1 MPCFPDT
8 LARLPESRMKF
19 IENIRIALRGLSANK
34 LRAALT
40 MLGIMIGVAAVITL
54 LSIGDGVTR
63 FVADQ
68 FSGLGTN
75 LVFIISEQGHPGQRG
90 NNSSSES
97 TMTMRDAALLS
108 DTSLVPG
115 AAAVAP
121 VIFQQVELQHGG
133 NSHSLLARFSTPAYA
148 GMNKMTIAR
157 GRDIDEA
164 DYNARS
170 RVVVLGLDAV
180 RALFPDDVDPLD
192 QDVRVNGINFRV
204 IGVLEEKGAMGMGG
218 SQDDVALIPLTT
230 AQERLFNA
238 RSSTTG
244 EYLVDAVL
252 IEAANDEAIDGLV
265 IDASQALR
273 QSHNITFRDDDDF
286 QILTQS
292 DFVQAFGVVTG
303 VLTLFLGAIAGISLL
318 VGGIG
323 IMNIML
329 VSVTERTKEI
339 GLRKAVGAR
348 RRDILGQFLTEAVV
362 LALLGGIMGILIGA
376 LGAAVVHLFVPEL
389 DTTVTINS
397 VALAVG
403 FSVAV
408 GLFFGIYPATR
419 AAALHPIEALRFE

>member
-1 MPCFPDT
+1 
-8 LARLPESRMKF
+8 MKF

-75 LVFIISEQGHPGQRG
+75 LVFILPDQAQPGPPG
-90 NNSSSES
+90 SDPLSES
-97 TMTMRDAALLS
+97 AMTLRDAELLA
-108 DTSLVPG
+108 DASLVPG
-115 AAAVAP
+115 VEAVAP
-121 VIFQQVELQHGG
+121 VMFRQIELQYGG
-133 NSHSLLARFSTPAYA
+133 NVHNLLARASTPDYA
-148 GMNKMTIAR
+148 AVSNLTIAR
-157 GRDIDEA
+157 GRNIDQT
-164 DYNARS
+164 DYDVRS
-170 RVVVLGLDAV
+170 RVIILGPDTV
-180 RALFPDDVDPLD
+180 QALFPDDVDPLD
-192 QDVRVNGINFRV
+192 RDVRVNGINFRV
-204 IGVLEEKGAMGMGG
+204 IGLLAEKGAAGIGG
-218 SQDDVALIPLTT
+218 SQDDIALIPLTT
-230 AQERLFNA
+230 AQERLFDA

-252 IEAANDEAIDGLV
+252 IQAADDKAIDGIV
-265 IDASQALR
+265 IDASEVLR
-273 QSHNITFRDDDDF
+273 GSHNIAFRDDDDF

-292 DFVQAFGVVTG
+292 DFIQAFGAVTG

-329 VSVTERTKEI
+329 VSVTERTREI

-362 LALLGGIMGILIGA
+362 LAVLGGLLGIVIGT
-376 LGAAVVHLFVPEL
+376 LGAMAVHLAVPEL

-408 GLFFGIYPATR
+408 GLFFGIYPASR
-419 AAALHPIEALRFE
+419 AAGLHPIEALRFE

>member
-1 MPCFPDT
+1 
-8 LARLPESRMKF
+8 MKL

-54 LSIGDGVTR
+54 LSLGDGVTR
-63 FVADQ
+63 FVAEQ

-75 LVFIISEQGHPGQRG
+75 LVFILPETDFSGPPGG
-90 NNSSSES
+90 NAAES
-97 TMTMRDAALLS
+97 ALTMDDAAALA
-108 DTSLVPG
+108 DVNMVPG
-115 AAAVAP
+115 AVAVAP
-121 VIFQQVELQHGG
+121 VLFRQVDLQYGG
-133 NSHSLLARFSTPAYA
+133 NLHSILSRASTPPYA
-148 GMNKMTIAR
+148 AMNNLEIAR
-157 GRDIDEA
+157 GRDFDET

-170 RVVVLGLDAV
+170 RVIILGPDTAT
-180 RALFPDDVDPLD
+180 ALFPDDVDPLD
-192 QDVRVNGINFRV
+192 QNVRVNGINFRV
-204 IGVLEEKGAMGMGG
+204 IGLLAEKGAAGIGG

-230 AQERLFNA
+230 AQERLFDV
-238 RSSTTG
+238 RSGTG
-244 EYLVDAVL
+244 EFLVDAVL
-252 IEAANDEAIDGLV
+252 IQAADDQAIDGVV
-265 IDASQALR
+265 IDASEALR

-292 DFVQAFGVVTG
+292 DFVQAFGVVTN

-362 LALLGGIMGILIGA
+362 LALLGGAMGIAIGI
-376 LGAAVVHLFVPEL
+376 LGAWVIHLAVPQL

-397 VALAVG
+397 IGLAVG

-408 GLFFGIYPATR
+408 GLFFGIYPASR
-419 AAALHPIEALRFE
+419 AAGLHPIEALRFE

>member
-1 MPCFPDT
+1 MILT
-8 LARLPESRMKF
+8 
-19 IENIRIALRGLSANK
+19 ENIRIALRGLSSNK

-75 LVFIISEQGHPGQRG
+75 LVFILPDMGDQSAPHPTLIA
-90 NNSSSES
+90 NEP
-97 TMTMRDAALLS
+97 TLTLRDAALLS
-108 DTSLVPG
+108 ESDLVPG

-121 VIFQQVELQHGG
+121 IMFRQADLQYGG
-133 NSHSLLARFSTPAYA
+133 NTHNLMLRASTPPYVA
-148 GMNKMTIAR
+148 MNNYKIDR
-157 GRDIDEA
+157 GRDIDET

-170 RVVVLGLDAV
+170 RVVILGPETVD
-180 RALFPDDVDPLD
+180 ALFPDDVDPLG
-192 QDVRVNGINFRV
+192 QDVRINGINFRV
-204 IGVLEEKGAMGMGG
+204 IGLLEEKGASGIGG
-218 SQDDVALIPLTT
+218 SQDDIAMIPITT
-230 AQERLFNA
+230 AQERLFSS
-238 RSSTTG
+238 RSATTG

-252 IEAANDEAIDGLV
+252 IQATGDKAIDGLV
-265 IDASQALR
+265 IDASEVLR
-273 QSHNITFRDDDDF
+273 QSHHIEFRDDDDF
-286 QILTQS
+286 QILTQD
-292 DFVQAFGVVTG
+292 DFVRAFGAITG

-348 RRDILGQFLTEAVV
+348 RRDILGQFLTEAIV
-362 LALLGGIMGILIGA
+362 LALLGGVVGIVIGA
-376 LGAAVVHLFVPEL
+376 IGAAVVHVFVPDL

-397 VALAVG
+397 VLLAVG

-408 GLFFGIYPATR
+408 GLFFGIYPASR
-419 AAALHPIEALRFE
+419 AAGLHPIEALRFE